1 MERADLPTKRS
12 SIFSR
17 RPRAACLSRNCVAWA
32 VSAMRP
38 STSGTKFG
46 GMQRGEATQLREI
59 ESVNARI
66 KKLLAEA
73 HSKR

>member
-1 MERADLPTKRS
+1 
-12 SIFSR
+12 
-17 RPRAACLSRNCVAWA
+17 
-32 VSAMRP
+32 
-38 STSGTKFG
+38 
-46 GMQRGEATQLREI
+46 MQRGEATQLREI